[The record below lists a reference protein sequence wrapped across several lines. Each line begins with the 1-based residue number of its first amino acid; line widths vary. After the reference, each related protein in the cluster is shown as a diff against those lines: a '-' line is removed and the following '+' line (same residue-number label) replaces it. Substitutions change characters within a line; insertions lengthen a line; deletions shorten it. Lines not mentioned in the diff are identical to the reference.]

1 MKLDSASIKNLIA
14 AEGIDLVAIA
24 DARNLIL
31 SYPERPATRLMP
43 TAKSVIVM
51 AVAHSLGA
59 AFAPG
64 IQLWTR
70 NKMQTS
76 RLLDSTAEKVS
87 RLLERQGFLS
97 LPISADKPTE
107 IFKRDP
113 RTGKKFFHTR
123 VCGQLS
129 LKHAAMSAGM
139 GVIGCNNLLLT
150 PEFGPHQRL
159 AAIVTEAEL
168 EPDPRRELKLCT
180 ECKKCEKACPAK
192 ALKNG
197 KYDVDACFHYWSL
210 GFERRKP
217 KTLAEWPGYLKML
230 LEHSRKRDWFIELGQ
245 TYITDVDFCIECLKA
260 CPTGERS
267 KKLRPDSEGIGVRP
281 SVLS

>member
-1 MKLDSASIKNLIA
+1 MKIDSDSIKKLILA
-14 AEGIDLVAIA
+14 QGIDLVGIA
-24 DARNLIL
+24 DSHRLIL
-31 SYPERPATRLMP
+31 SYPPRPAERLMP

-59 AFAPG
+59 AYAPG
-64 IQLWTR
+64 IHLWTR

-76 RLLDSTAEKVS
+76 RLLDQTAEKIG
-87 RLLERQGFLS
+87 RMLEQEGFLS
-97 LPISADKPTE
+97 LPISADKPVE

-113 RTGKKFFHTR
+113 KTGKKFFKTR

-129 LKHAAMSAGM
+129 LKHSAVSAGM
-139 GVIGCNNLLLT
+139 GEIGCNNLLLT

-168 EPDPRRELKLCT
+168 TPDAPRELKLCA
-180 ECKKCEKACPAK
+180 ECRKCEDACPVK
-192 ALKNG
+192 ALRDRN
-197 KYDVDACFHYWSL
+197 YDVDACFHYWSL

-217 KTLAEWPGYLKML
+217 KKLREWPGYLKMML
-230 LEHSRKRDWFIELGQ
+230 AHNRRRDWFIELGQ

-260 CPTGERS
+260 CPKGERW
-267 KKLRPDSEGIGVRP
+267 KNIRPHNAGKNG
-281 SVLS
+281 